1 MHVSLGNGVGIFW
14 PRCISIILI
23 IDLINETALS
33 IIRNTAG
40 PESLEDFYQQ
50 VQVFF
55 IHIIQLSLFSSE
67 YLPFYQLYAIFTTE
81 KRQLNYVN
89 KKYN

>member
-23 IDLINETALS
+23 IDEINETALS

-40 PESLEDFYQQ
+40 PESLEDYFQK

-67 YLPFYQLYAIFTTE
+67 
-81 KRQLNYVN
+81 
-89 KKYN
+89 